1 MGVWFLMK
9 QKNEKYLKH
18 GRDWTEHK
26 YIYKYR
32 SSKSGK
38 MIYVYPEDYKPEKF
52 ESTEWPGGK
61 KGYVDERG
69 FFWQGTY
76 EEALGNKYRFEVAL
90 SDAKANKQFR
100 EQFPTVSD
108 RINDAYN
115 DVKNTAS
122 STIKNGKNFV
132 ANILSGASDILDDAS
147 NALDD
152 ASKKLRS

>member
-1 MGVWFLMK
+1 MSNK
-9 QKNEKYLKH
+9 QKYLKH

-26 YIYKYR
+26 YIHKYR
-32 SSKSGK
+32 SSKTGK
-38 MIYVYPEDYKPEKF
+38 MVYVYPEDYKPNKF
-52 ESTEWPGGK
+52 EEYEWPDGR

-69 FFWQGTY
+69 LFWPGTY

-90 SDAKANKQFR
+90 SDAKANRQFR
-100 EQFPTVSD
+100 EQFPTISD
-108 RINDAYN
+108 RINDAYD
-115 DVKNTAS
+115 DVKNAAS